1 MLTCSHCGKETT
13 YPFAAEFK
21 RADAGRF
28 ICGDCKKEF
37 FVLDNVPMTK
47 RQYAVKIKSHNDAQ
61 VDLTMHLN
69 QFGEGLYKP
78 AIRMLEAEDISVRR
92 TSPLTPWVSDSQ

>member
-1 MLTCSHCGKETT
+1 MNGTAVFLLAWILQLGQCPMLTCPHCGKETT

-28 ICGDCKKEF
+28 ICGHCKKEF

-47 RQYAVKIKSHNDAQ
+47 RQYAAKIKVPQ
-61 VDLTMHLN
+61 
-69 QFGEGLYKP
+69 
-78 AIRMLEAEDISVRR
+78 RR
-92 TSPLTPWVSDSQ
+92 AG